1 VYAIIDFAGKQYKV
15 EKDQVIYTEK
25 VKNVEP
31 GSDLILD
38 KVILLKQDD
47 EVKTGTPY
55 VEGAKV
61 IAEVLEHGKDRKI
74 HVIKFKRRKNYR
86 RKMGHRQQYTALKVK
101 DIQG

>member
-1 VYAIIDFAGKQYKV
+1 MYAIIDFAGKQYKV